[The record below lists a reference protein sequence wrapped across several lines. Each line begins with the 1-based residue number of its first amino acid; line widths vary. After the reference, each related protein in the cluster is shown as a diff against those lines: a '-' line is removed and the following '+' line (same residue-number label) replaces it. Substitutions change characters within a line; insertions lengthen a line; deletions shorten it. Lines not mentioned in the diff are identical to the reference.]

1 MPNRIIKDSIRTSR
15 TVNAMTDFQFRVWVY
30 LITYVDDYGRGSAD
44 PELIKG
50 FVFPRRKRVSESDIE
65 KTLAELAGM
74 GCISLYDVDGES
86 YFYFP
91 NWGEHQRIQ
100 TKKSKFPAPDCCNS
114 RLLTVTHG
122 GPPPESESESKSN
135 TPPTPPGGR
144 RAPSLPKY
152 QPDWFDRFWSIY
164 PRKTNRVQ
172 AVKAWDKL
180 KPDLALCKVMAE
192 AIRSQMKSQQWQDPQ
207 HIPHPSTWLNG
218 RRWDDELPDEA
229 RETGQQ
235 AARRGRIALDVNGEE
250 VAVFVPVPSP

>member
-1 MPNRIIKDSIRTSR
+1 MPNRIIKDSIRTSK

-91 NWGEHQRIQ
+91 NWGAHQRIQ
-100 TKKSKFPAPDCCNS
+100 NKKSKYPAPDCENS
-114 RLLTVTHG
+114 RLLTVGHG
-122 GPPPESESESKSN
+122 ESPPESESESKSKSEYESESD

-144 RAPSLPKY
+144 RAASLPKY
-152 QPDWFDRFWSIY
+152 RPDWFDRFWALY
-164 PRKTNRVQ
+164 PRKTNRAQ

-180 KPDLALCKVMAE
+180 KPDLALCKVMDA
-192 AIRSQMKSQQWQDPQ
+192 AIREQMQSAQWQDPQ

-218 RRWDDELPDEA
+218 ERWNDELAGTNTKPWSYDP
-229 RETGQQ
+229 G
-235 AARRGRIALDVNGEE
+235 DVGDK
-250 VAVFVPVPSP
+250 SL